1 MERDRDCPVDDRQ
14 QPSATD
20 RRQSASTEGEQPT
33 SADEVTSRTVGQLA
47 ERPSAGPLPTA
58 RRPWS
63 VRRIPAALTALLVAA
78 AAGTLLFDIVRVR
91 VGQPAAA
98 WRTRLAGELATRP
111 LDDVSIRI
119 GAAVVAVLG
128 LWLILLALTPGLR
141 NQLPLKPPDARMR
154 AVLDRDAAAL
164 LLRDAA
170 MRVPGV
176 SAARIRVFQHRVRA
190 RASVRFRPAA
200 EVKSDLVVALREELD
215 RCALAHAPR
224 LKVRVR
230 ARPK

>member
-1 MERDRDCPVDDRQ
+1 MERDPDRPADRER
-14 QPSATD
+14 PSATD
-20 RRQSASTEGEQPT
+20 RRQFAAAEGEQRT
-33 SADEVTSRTVGQLA
+33 SADEVTSRTVGQRA
-47 ERPSAGPLPTA
+47 EHPSAGPLPATT

-63 VRRIPAALTALLVAA
+63 VRRVPAALTALLVAA

-91 VGQPAAA
+91 AGRPAAA
-98 WRTRLAGELATRP
+98 WRTRLADELATRP
-111 LDDVSIRI
+111 LDDVAIRI
-119 GAAVVAVLG
+119 GAAVMAVLG

-141 NQLPLKPPDARMR
+141 NQLPLRTPDARLR

-176 SAARIRVFQHRVRA
+176 SAARIRVSQHRVRA
-190 RASVRFRPAA
+190 RADVRFRAAA

-215 RCALAHAPR
+215 RCALVRAPR

>member
-1 MERDRDCPVDDRQ
+1 M
-14 QPSATD
+14 
-20 RRQSASTEGEQPT
+20 
-33 SADEVTSRTVGQLA
+33 
-47 ERPSAGPLPTA
+47 
-58 RRPWS
+58 
-63 VRRIPAALTALLVAA
+63 TALLVAV
-78 AAGTLLFDIVRVR
+78 AAGTLLFDVVRVR
-91 VGQPAAA
+91 AGRPAAA
-98 WRTRLAGELATRP
+98 WRTRLADELATRP

-119 GAAVVAVLG
+119 GAAVMALLG

-141 NQLPLKPPDARMR
+141 NQLPLKTPDAQMR
-154 AVLDRDAAAL
+154 AVLERDAAAL

-176 SAARIRVFQHRVRA
+176 SAAKIRVFQHRVRA
-190 RASVRFRPAA
+190 RADVRFRAAA

-224 LKVRVR
+224 LNVRVR